1 MDISLFDYHL
11 PKELIAQH
19 PPAKRGQSKL
29 LVYDRHSHL
38 VRHTKFPSLLE
49 YLKPGD
55 ALVVNNTKVFKARI
69 WGERKT
75 GGAVEVFL
83 VRPVA
88 NSSEDDWEA
97 LVSPTRRLKAGETI
111 FFDPKSV
118 VHLVEYIDNG
128 RWVVRF
134 DSPSARKRIVRAFG
148 HVPLP
153 KYIYREDAPEDVRK
167 YQTVFANSEKE
178 GAVAAPTAGFHFT
191 RALLDEIERS
201 GVSILEVTLHVG
213 PGTFKPVKCDRIE
226 DHIVDPE
233 MAEVTSDTARKLNSI
248 RSKGGKIVA
257 VGTTSVRTL
266 ESTVSPKGE
275 FSPMAGLVNLYI
287 KPGYRFQAVDH
298 MVTNFHLPKSSLL
311 ILISALIGREKVMEL
326 YAEAIA
332 NQYRFYSYGDAML
345 IL

>member
-19 PPAKRGQSKL
+19 PPAKRGQSRL
-29 LVYDRHSHL
+29 LVYDRQSYS

-49 YLKPGD
+49 YLQPGD

-88 NSSEDDWEA
+88 GSVEDDWEA
-97 LVSPTRRLKAGETI
+97 LVSPTRRLKPGETI
-111 FFDPKSV
+111 YFDPKSI
-118 VHLVEYIDNG
+118 VHLVDYIDNG

-134 DSPSARKRIVRAFG
+134 DSPSARKKIVRAFG

-153 KYIYREDAPEDVRK
+153 KYINREDAPEDVRK

-191 RALLDEIERS
+191 RSLLDEIEKL
-201 GVSILEVTLHVG
+201 GVTVLEVTLHVG
-213 PGTFKPVKCDRIE
+213 PGTFKPVKCDKIE
-226 DHIVDPE
+226 NHIVDPE
-233 MAEVTSDTARKLNSI
+233 MAEITPETSRQLNSI
-248 RSKGGKIVA
+248 RGRGGKILA

-266 ESTVSPKGE
+266 ESAVSSKGE
-275 FSPMAGLVNLYI
+275 FSPLSGLVNLYI
-287 KPGYRFQAVDH
+287 KPGYKFHAVDH

-332 NQYRFYSYGDAML
+332 KQYRFYSYGDAML